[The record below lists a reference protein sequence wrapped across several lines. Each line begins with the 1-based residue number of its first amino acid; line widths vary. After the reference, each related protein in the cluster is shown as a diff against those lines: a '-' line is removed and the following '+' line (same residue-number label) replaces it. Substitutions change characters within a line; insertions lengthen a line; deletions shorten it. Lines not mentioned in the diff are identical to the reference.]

1 MTLTSSAALLNPCPI
16 SQHQLNTMTESLT
29 GPGLAGVVLVW
40 SLVLTLSIAMLSAAI
55 WFAVLIW
62 TDMQNHFR
70 R

>member
-1 MTLTSSAALLNPCPI
+1 
-16 SQHQLNTMTESLT
+16 MTESLT